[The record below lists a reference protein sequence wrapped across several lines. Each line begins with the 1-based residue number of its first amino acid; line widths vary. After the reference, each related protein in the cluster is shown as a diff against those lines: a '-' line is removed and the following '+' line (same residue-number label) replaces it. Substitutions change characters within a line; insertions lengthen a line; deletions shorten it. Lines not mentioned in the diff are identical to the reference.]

1 MSENR
6 EVICPEC
13 ESVDR
18 RDFVRYVSLGA
29 TALATGVTSML
40 PGLARAAE
48 ETLPMPKL
56 RKPHLA
62 EDLIKELFAGLSA
75 EQKQKKIV
83 RDFDNKARLSVN
95 PNHALDGETI
105 GTYYSKTQIELLERI
120 VKAISGSEQGFWQMS
135 RAGTWD
141 ASKTFINCGAHF
153 FGDPTRDKYA
163 FMFTGHHLTV
173 RCDGDQQDGTAFG
186 GPIYY
191 GHTPNPYS
199 DKNVFQYQTK
209 AAMKFFDALDE
220 KQRTK
225 ATVDKGNPGEGGNSI
240 KLKQDAQRPGIAAK
254 ELSADQKE
262 LMASVMES
270 VLYPFRKE
278 DVDEVMMV
286 IKATGGIEKI
296 NFAFYSDTYE
306 GAKTSEKQPWSF
318 WRLEGP
324 GFVWNFRVLP
334 HVHTYVNIASKSPI

>member
-1 MSENR
+1 
-6 EVICPEC
+6 
-13 ESVDR
+13 
-18 RDFVRYVSLGA
+18 
-29 TALATGVTSML
+29 
-40 PGLARAAE
+40 
-48 ETLPMPKL
+48 
-56 RKPHLA
+56 
-62 EDLIKELFAGLSA
+62 
-75 EQKQKKIV
+75 
-83 RDFDNKARLSVN
+83 
-95 PNHALDGETI
+95 
-105 GTYYSKTQIELLERI
+105 
-120 VKAISGSEQGFWQMS
+120 
-135 RAGTWD
+135 
-141 ASKTFINCGAHF
+141 
-153 FGDPTRDKYA
+153 
-163 FMFTGHHLTV
+163 
-173 RCDGDQQDGTAFG
+173 
-186 GPIYY
+186 
-191 GHTPNPYS
+191 
-199 DKNVFQYQTK
+199 
-209 AAMKFFDALDE
+209 MKFFDALDE

-254 ELSADQKE
+254 ELSADQKK

-296 NFAFYSDTYE
+296 DFAFYSDTYE